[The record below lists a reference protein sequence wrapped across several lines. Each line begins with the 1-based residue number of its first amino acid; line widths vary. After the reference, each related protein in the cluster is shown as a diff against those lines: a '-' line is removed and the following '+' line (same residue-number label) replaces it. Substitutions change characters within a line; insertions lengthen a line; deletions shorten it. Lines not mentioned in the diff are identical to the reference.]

1 MFTNEQQLQA
11 SLTKKLADNQA
22 IDRSIFSKRYALSSN
37 VANAELSDD
46 GNSKEMQ
53 LPELS
58 HFIIQSLT
66 SILIILIKSAEK
78 NDPTIVHQILTLTS
92 QLCEQIPAKCLS
104 TGDNLLSASLKP
116 LTDYIYD
123 LSFSKDSTV
132 AKKAIKIRLGFSIS
146 QASFKHILPLLTN
159 LIFITDDVYD
169 VQGLFIRWN
178 DDLTVALDD
187 WEKQQSTDST
197 ETDEDDTQPEPE
209 PEPESDSE
217 SKSKSDHD
225 VEQEKDKDTTLNQTA
240 AASVRLTGTNETPF
254 GIYETIAGGNSSS
267 STSGYGTGNY
277 PSNENPSN
285 VFDDYVSTKYLNFG
299 NCGSHDAGLRTGLYF
314 ILKRGPSIVT
324 GLRFYTAND
333 CPDRDPLTVTL
344 EGSNE
349 PGELLHLGSSWN
361 LIYKGPS
368 GLENDPDRQSRGVKQ
383 SFSNSTPYA
392 SYRLLIT
399 EKRDYGDAVQYSK
412 FQLYGYQQRASNEIC
427 LSSLDYLKSIEAFPN
442 EQLINLDDRHF
453 SGQFISSIILAHID
467 IDNEFNSKK
476 QFQSGS
482 LDGSMS
488 FEFHPDTFKQLFRII
503 EQLAA
508 TITQDSSTAVIHM
521 LTVCL
526 RLFTTHL
533 KFLCAVK
540 STLDKDLFGTND
552 ELRKT
557 IQTSSTES
565 NTNIDLSKFA
575 TPDDLEKWF
584 EVLLKL
590 ACGDNDEKSD
600 YKAIRVIIEIETNT
614 DDLDDTSFPYLIQY
628 SQTNETEWANA
639 DKLRIE
645 VAVPPPTLLSLP
657 NVINSNEDI
666 HSLLDTLGYFIQID
680 TSTTESQPLLQI
692 KRRSVAVL
700 CEILNEK
707 KIVEIFMQKPYAS
720 TIAKLSI
727 PEKNRTPPSYLRLFN
742 RQHLEQYCLSL
753 DNCKRSKQIVEDS
766 DTEKEI
772 INDEVDDSFSIWNR
786 IPIDCEQ
793 LIVEALTTNSMIY
806 NGWKPYTSKEDI
818 ELYKQGRIGGS
829 DELSIMPMP
838 RSISDSSVFEESGNK
853 HKFKGRITPTSGNT
867 HVSFPTFIV
876 DNIRLTE
883 GNWYYCIK
891 FRTAALAQVGWATTG
906 FMPAGDSG
914 RGVGDD
920 KYSWSYD
927 GSRGTLYH
935 QTEYRNFTSDDI
947 RWKDDDVCGCAIEI
961 DGENTKIKYWLNG
974 RFLGTAFEHQCNIG
988 TTTTKCNLL
997 PNGRGTTYFPAVS
1010 SQATYNAADYE
1021 LIFSPEDM
1029 TECPLPKG
1037 YKPLM
1042 MPKLINIENSIVAY
1056 PYSAYLVGN
1065 NVQDYFTTVRRT
1077 TASTSVLRD
1086 FVNEQ
1091 HLQATFTVED
1101 HQLRLPENSDG
1112 FPFSL
1117 DNYSTSLTIS
1127 FDFEIQTETENDIL
1141 LCTLGTPEMFSVRIP
1156 LTDQTYQS
1164 KVFILHLFVTLIQT
1178 SKTFHLSEQIQNF
1191 LFQLFIE
1198 LSSSE
1203 TMTVS
1208 QPIMSSAGE
1217 TYELVPGGSE
1227 IPITANNFQEY
1238 CTRYREYR
1246 LNEFSRQIEFIRQG
1260 LYSVVPGYYLNL
1272 FTASELEESVCG
1284 KGEIDIEILKRNTN
1298 YGGNLNENSPHIQR
1312 FWNVL
1317 SEMFNEEQKKQ
1328 FLIFVWGRSTL
1339 PVQDEDFTMKFGI
1352 SEYYLSSN
1360 EVDKALPRS
1369 HTCFFTIDLPE
1380 YSTTEI
1386 MYERLNYAIMNCSS
1400 IDGDGN
1406 MNEMPE

>member
-240 AASVRLTGTNETPF
+240 E
-254 GIYETIAGGNSSS
+254 
-267 STSGYGTGNY
+267 
-277 PSNENPSN
+277 
-285 VFDDYVSTKYLNFG
+285 
-299 NCGSHDAGLRTGLYF
+299 
-314 ILKRGPSIVT
+314 
-324 GLRFYTAND
+324 
-333 CPDRDPLTVTL
+333 
-344 EGSNE
+344 
-349 PGELLHLGSSWN
+349 
-361 LIYKGPS
+361 
-368 GLENDPDRQSRGVKQ
+368 
-383 SFSNSTPYA
+383 
-392 SYRLLIT
+392 
-399 EKRDYGDAVQYSK
+399 
-412 FQLYGYQQRASNEIC
+412 QRASNEIC

-1360 EVDKALPRS
+1360 EVDKALPRK
-1369 HTCFFTIDLPE
+1369 
-1380 YSTTEI
+1380 
-1386 MYERLNYAIMNCSS
+1386 
-1400 IDGDGN
+1400 
-1406 MNEMPE
+1406 

>member
-267 STSGYGTGNY
+267 STSGYGTG
-277 PSNENPSN
+277 
-285 VFDDYVSTKYLNFG
+285 
-299 NCGSHDAGLRTGLYF
+299 
-314 ILKRGPSIVT
+314 
-324 GLRFYTAND
+324 
-333 CPDRDPLTVTL
+333 
-344 EGSNE
+344 
-349 PGELLHLGSSWN
+349 
-361 LIYKGPS
+361 
-368 GLENDPDRQSRGVKQ
+368 
-383 SFSNSTPYA
+383 
-392 SYRLLIT
+392 
-399 EKRDYGDAVQYSK
+399 
-412 FQLYGYQQRASNEIC
+412 
-427 LSSLDYLKSIEAFPN
+427 
-442 EQLINLDDRHF
+442 
-453 SGQFISSIILAHID
+453 
-467 IDNEFNSKK
+467 
-476 QFQSGS
+476 
-482 LDGSMS
+482 
-488 FEFHPDTFKQLFRII
+488 
-503 EQLAA
+503 
-508 TITQDSSTAVIHM
+508 
-521 LTVCL
+521 
-526 RLFTTHL
+526 
-533 KFLCAVK
+533 
-540 STLDKDLFGTND
+540 
-552 ELRKT
+552 
-557 IQTSSTES
+557 
-565 NTNIDLSKFA
+565 
-575 TPDDLEKWF
+575 
-584 EVLLKL
+584 
-590 ACGDNDEKSD
+590 
-600 YKAIRVIIEIETNT
+600 VIIEIETNT

-1156 LTDQTYQS
+1156 L
-1164 KVFILHLFVTLIQT
+1164 
-1178 SKTFHLSEQIQNF
+1178 
-1191 LFQLFIE
+1191 
-1198 LSSSE
+1198 
-1203 TMTVS
+1203 
-1208 QPIMSSAGE
+1208 MSSAGE

-1360 EVDKALPRS
+1360 EVDKALP
-1369 HTCFFTIDLPE
+1369 
-1380 YSTTEI
+1380 
-1386 MYERLNYAIMNCSS
+1386 
-1400 IDGDGN
+1400 
-1406 MNEMPE
+1406 